1 MITVLIIIYYENDK
15 TEPLEIYSNDK
26 QKSDEVIININD
38 NNINELKETTYN
50 KLELEK
56 MKITELKTI
65 AKELNIIDY
74 NKKTKTKLIYE
85 ILNIK

>member
-1 MITVLIIIYYENDK
+1 
-15 TEPLEIYSNDK
+15 
-26 QKSDEVIININD
+26 
-38 NNINELKETTYN
+38 
-50 KLELEK
+50 